1 MSTFTGWDLEKKKST
16 RLRSVASSWKT
27 SSVSAESTLSRA
39 RPLAPG
45 SRSVGNARTRDFG
58 SCAQRQDA
66 CHGCGAVPSPRHEG
80 VSTLSQTNI
89 IRHRKLTNSEGKN
102 QRFPLLLCFV
112 PGPLLESVGA
122 LDSFFWW
129 SGEVVLRLFPAVRV
143 SSCLFVTCS
152 FELSS
157 QRKVSRLGPWH
168 STPTGVKIIFL
179 FHQKARSSG
188 SCGQLASWVSAAPGK
203 KLGSAAVI
211 NVKQSLSRFPSDP
224 DSSIQ
229 KDVRSG
235 DLVRRRGVLGVVLR
249 KLSQLNLQ

>member
-1 MSTFTGWDLEKKKST
+1 MVSTRQAPSAPPARRRSELLPCDVKLRAGRLWDSSHVNFHRLGFRKKKST

-27 SSVSAESTLSRA
+27 PSVSAESTLSRA

-45 SRSVGNARTRDFG
+45 SSRAENARTRDFG

-122 LDSFFWW
+122 LDSFFLVV
-129 SGEVVLRLFPAVRV
+129 GRGVLRLFPAVRV

-157 QRKVSRLGPWH
+157 QRKVSRLGPWDP
-168 STPTGVKIIFL
+168 TPTGVKIIFL
-179 FHQKARSSG
+179 LHQKARSSG

-203 KLGSAAVI
+203 
-211 NVKQSLSRFPSDP
+211 NWDRRPS
-224 DSSIQ
+224 
-229 KDVRSG
+229 
-235 DLVRRRGVLGVVLR
+235 
-249 KLSQLNLQ
+249 